1 MTAARRWHEVIL
13 FKLNLTPCVVV
24 AVKAPHV
31 IQLTVIIFL
40 SPKHVDAPTTVCA
53 RKTCTG
59 RRSTVVTQRASRKT
73 RPLML
78 AHDDLVDAAS
88 IYIAAKAH
96 EPTTAHITVCEIVP
110 CQVLNLRL

>member
-1 MTAARRWHEVIL
+1 VTAARRWHKVIL
-13 FKLNLTPCVVV
+13 IELNLTPCIVI

-40 SPKHVDAPTTVCA
+40 SPKHVDAPTTVSA
-53 RKTCTG
+53 RKTCSG
-59 RRSTVVTQRASRKT
+59 RRTTVVTQRASRKT

-78 AHDDLVDAAS
+78 AHDDLVDTAS
-88 IYIAAKAH
+88 INIAAKAH
-96 EPTTAHITVCEIVP
+96 EPTTAQITVCEIVP